1 MDCLPNPTTVSQFAY
16 ELGVISDLQV
26 GEVLVKHS
34 NVTLAWDATSL
45 DAQLVNEVHVTVPT
59 VPSTGYV
66 LQVSVLPGR
75 TTDDYISHLQQAI
88 NDVCQTYSLYHHLP
102 EAAVVS
108 QVVNHL
114 TCTMSDRVAVNHC
127 VVEKLQSD
135 LDIQLLELKCNVHPL
150 EGIAKKCRD
159 VLKQCSRTY
168 STKSG
173 IFDNDRCAA
182 NILKGMSKMRY
193 KQGQGDP
200 SGFKQFMRLENI
212 KPGMIVCWQ

>member
-1 MDCLPNPTTVSQFAY
+1 MKQ
-16 ELGVISDLQV
+16 
-26 GEVLVKHS
+26 S

-45 DAQLVNEVHVTVPT
+45 DAQHVNEVHSSVPT
-59 VPSTGYV
+59 VPPTGYV
-66 LQVSVLPGR
+66 LQVSVLSGG

-150 EGIAKKCRD
+150 EGIAKKCCD
-159 VLKQCSRTY
+159 MLKQCSRTY
-168 STKSG
+168 STKSDTFG
-173 IFDNDRCAA
+173 NDRCAA
-182 NILKGMSKMRY
+182 NFLYGMSKMRVLFHQAGVMFVLQPQLLRY
-193 KQGQGDP
+193 LKEHCRQP
-200 SGFKQFMRLENI
+200 S
-212 KPGMIVCWQ
+212 